1 VISVITPVYNGER
14 FIASCIQGVIN
25 QGVMAQK
32 CSDLEHLIVDGGSS
46 DRTLAIIQQYAA
58 QYPHIRWISE
68 SDRGQSDAMN
78 KGIALAKG
86 DIIALLNVDDYYEP
100 NVLNRVRRVFQTLP
114 EPSLLVG
121 NCHIW
126 DDAGRLV
133 DINKPKKLKLTDL
146 LLGQNF
152 NPFPLNPSAYFYHR
166 SLHDLIG
173 AYNVDDHY
181 SMDVDFLFRAVQVAH
196 LQYVDQVWGNYRLIA
211 GTKTFCDCAT
221 GENAVR
227 LEQLMNQYRR
237 ALPLGQRSLF
247 LIRYAGYKALER
259 LQYFAQRPQE
269 IIPKLRLRVARRIRL
284 HP

>member
-14 FIASCIQGVIN
+14 FISSCIQGVMN
-25 QGVMAQK
+25 QK
-32 CSDLEHLIVDGGSS
+32 CSDLEHIIVDG
-46 DRTLAIIQQYAA
+46 TTAIIQHYAD

-68 SDRGQSDAMN
+68 GDRGQSDAMN

-100 NVLNRVRRVFQTLP
+100 HVLNRVRRVFQTLP

-133 DINKPKKLKLTDL
+133 DINQPKKLKLTDL

-173 AYNVDDHY
+173 GYRVDDHY

-211 GTKTFCDCAT
+211 GTKTFGDCAT

-227 LEQLMNQYRR
+227 LERLMNQYRR
-237 ALPLGQRSLF
+237 ALPWGQRSRF

-269 IIPKLRLRVARRIRL
+269 IIPKLRLRVARRVRL
-284 HP
+284 NP